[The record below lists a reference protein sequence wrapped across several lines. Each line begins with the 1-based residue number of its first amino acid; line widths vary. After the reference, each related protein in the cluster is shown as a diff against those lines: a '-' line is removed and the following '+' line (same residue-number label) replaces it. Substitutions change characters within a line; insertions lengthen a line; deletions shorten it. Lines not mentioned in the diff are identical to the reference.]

1 MRPLAKI
8 LETRHLHNSDMKQ
21 LVRIFQPA
29 PFPVTQIKRT
39 VYREHIKDAIHS
51 LPRHLRASYFS
62 ISPSILCS
70 THKGLNAS
78 LVNDVWAWLRH
89 EIDGAIGK
97 FIYPLIMSGVLTE
110 DQEMWA
116 RQLEPVSQMWQQ
128 DFNTET
134 SAPPGREPIRCGAN
148 WAFQTNMCPACILTR
163 IGSDLNI
170 LLVLFAG
177 MVGRMKHRATGTD
190 ILHGTMDFEKIR
202 SKRLRFVRYWIKTHS
217 HDDQLLFDAVN
228 LGLKMKQ
235 MRHEWTLE
243 QEHLREANHQR
254 EHLERT
260 SQNTPSWGTSST
272 GCESKSSY
280 SPVDAGHGHRMS
292 PPSAMPTSGI
302 GIGSAVPEKPK
313 EHPISTK
320 HDGKLGPLPRPS
332 NLHCLSPM
340 GPLGFDVTSLRKH
353 ISTMLDDQLMSQ
365 VPLHRPHSRG
375 SGSTV
380 RPEDSISSVDVVQIP
395 APFRRH
401 CPESSEPESQAM
413 PRILSHHCSVIGDLY
428 TLPQCQSTHR
438 RPVQPSITS
447 TKTITSYNGN
457 SGSAE
462 GGFPHNTRQDPLDNP
477 LYNTPQMQEQLVDKY
492 RIMLALHTD
501 THADQD
507 DACTLP
513 PPRPTSIYAA
523 FGRSASIEN
532 GFEGT
537 DIEDE
542 IGWDAGERNA
552 DAGKE
557 MPLDTPRGRRPS
569 DTGTAW
575 DDLY

>member
-280 SPVDAGHGHRMS
+280 SP
-292 PPSAMPTSGI
+292 
-302 GIGSAVPEKPK
+302 
-313 EHPISTK
+313 
-320 HDGKLGPLPRPS
+320 
-332 NLHCLSPM
+332 
-340 GPLGFDVTSLRKH
+340 
-353 ISTMLDDQLMSQ
+353 
-365 VPLHRPHSRG
+365 
-375 SGSTV
+375 
-380 RPEDSISSVDVVQIP
+380 
-395 APFRRH
+395 
-401 CPESSEPESQAM
+401 
-413 PRILSHHCSVIGDLY
+413 
-428 TLPQCQSTHR
+428 STHR